1 MKALWL
7 SLSLLVAAAAAL
19 RRSAS
24 TLPRV
29 CRPRIPPPSTG
40 ISRRSSTRATGSSGA
55 FSSRTKAPAKHSA
68 VAVGHVVLPDGQ
80 AVKFR
85 NGRRRARW
93 KLDAKRLRI
102 EIGSSLLDLQ
112 SPVRTFEYDNEK
124 RGLKIRLAIEA
135 DETIRRAGAAGPG
148 GYRVDLLD
156 LSARAEGTLWTRG
169 MDAPIALSGRAA
181 LTHTWM
187 DESEAR
193 LALRR
198 FDFVSL
204 EEEAALLFYDLT
216 TSGGKRLSW
225 LAIEKAGQ
233 ILYESEDFEVS
244 LRGVLPQWH
253 EPRYP
258 IPAALQ
264 LRNSE
269 LDARIELGRILV
281 QHEPLEDLPQ
291 PLRFLLSF
299 RTRPK
304 RVWTDSPFEVKVNS
318 GSDRSYLRVR
328 GTGIASVTYLNPL
341 PSPTLG
347 SPQRTEE

>member
-1 MKALWL
+1 VRALWI
-7 SLSLLVAAAAAL
+7 SLLVAAAAAPADD
-19 RRSAS
+19 RVDAAARMSTADSAS
-24 TLPRV
+24 EYWDLTALFETGHRV
-29 CRPRIPPPSTG
+29 VGRFLITNEGPG
-40 ISRRSSTRATGSSGA
+40 
-55 FSSRTKAPAKHSA
+55 KHSA

-85 NGRRRARW
+85 NGRRRERW
-93 KLDAKRLRI
+93 TLDPTRLRI

-112 SPVRTFEYDNEK
+112 SPVRAFEYDNEK

-135 DETIRRAGAAGPG
+135 DETIRRAGGAGPG
-148 GYRVDLLD
+148 GYQVNLLN

-187 DESEAR
+187 DESESR

-198 FDFVSL
+198 FDFASL
-204 EEEAALLFYDLT
+204 EQETALLFYDLT

-225 LAIEKAGQ
+225 LLIEKAGR
-233 ILYESEDFEVS
+233 ILYEGEDLEVS
-244 LRGVLPQWH
+244 LRGVLPQWRD
-253 EPRYP
+253 PRYP
-258 IPAALQ
+258 IPAALH

-269 LDARIELGRILV
+269 VDARIELGRILV

-299 RTRPK
+299 RLRPK
-304 RVWTDSPFEVKVNS
+304 RVWADSPFEVKVNS

-328 GTGIASVTYLNPL
+328 GTGIASVTFLNPL
-341 PSPTLG
+341 PSPMLG

>member
-1 MKALWL
+1 MRALW
-7 SLSLLVAAAAAL
+7 LSLLVAAAAAPADDHADAAA
-19 RRSAS
+19 RMSTADSAS
-24 TLPRV
+24 EYWDLTALFDTGHRV
-29 CRPRIPPPSTG
+29 VGRFLITNEGPG
-40 ISRRSSTRATGSSGA
+40 
-55 FSSRTKAPAKHSA
+55 KHSA
-68 VAVGHVVLPDGQ
+68 LAVGHVVLPDGQ

-85 NGRRRARW
+85 NGRRRERW
-93 KLDAKRLRI
+93 TLDPTRLRI

-156 LSARAEGTLWTRG
+156 LAARAEGTLWTQG

-181 LTHTWM
+181 VTHTWM
-187 DESEAR
+187 DQSESR

-198 FDFVSL
+198 FDLASP

-216 TSGGKRLSW
+216 TSGGRHLSW
-225 LAIEKAGQ
+225 LLIEKAGQ
-233 ILYESEDFEVS
+233 ILYESGDLEVS
-244 LRGVLPQWH
+244 LGGVLPQWR

-258 IPAALQ
+258 IPAALH

-269 LDARIELGRILV
+269 VDARIELGRILV
-281 QHEPLEDLPQ
+281 QHEPLQDLPQ

-304 RVWTDSPFEVKVNS
+304 RIWTDSQIEVKVNS
-318 GSDRSYLRVR
+318 ASGRSYIRVR
-328 GTGIASVTYLNPL
+328 GTGIVSVTYLNPL
-341 PSPTLG
+341 PSPTFG
-347 SPQRTEE
+347 SPQSTEE

>member
-1 MKALWL
+1 VRALSI
-7 SLSLLVAAAAAL
+7 SLSLLVAAAAAPSED
-19 RRSAS
+19 RVDAAARMSTEDSAS
-24 TLPRV
+24 EYWDLTALFDTGHRV
-29 CRPRIPPPSTG
+29 VGRFLITNEGPG
-40 ISRRSSTRATGSSGA
+40 
-55 FSSRTKAPAKHSA
+55 KHSA

-93 KLDAKRLRI
+93 KLDPSRSRI
-102 EIGSSLLDLQ
+102 KIGSSLLDLQ
-112 SPVRTFEYDNEK
+112 GPIRTFEYDKEK

-148 GYRVDLLD
+148 GYQVDLLD

-169 MDAPIALSGRAA
+169 MDAPIDLSGRAA

-187 DESEAR
+187 DESEAG

-198 FDFVSL
+198 FDFVSM
-204 EEEAALLFYDLT
+204 EEESALLFYDLT
-216 TSGGKRLSW
+216 TAGGKRLSW
-225 LAIEKAGQ
+225 LAIEKAGR
-233 ILYESEDFEVS
+233 ILYKSEEFEVS
-244 LRGVLPQWH
+244 LRGALPQWR

-258 IPAALQ
+258 IPAALE

-269 LDARIELGRILV
+269 LNARIELGRILV
-281 QHEPLEDLPQ
+281 DHEPLEDLPQ

-304 RVWTDSPFEVKVNS
+304 RVWTDSPFEVKVKP
-318 GSDRSYLRVR
+318 GSDRSTLRVR

-341 PSPTLG
+341 P
-347 SPQRTEE
+347 

>member
-1 MKALWL
+1 MRALWLWL
-7 SLSLLVAAAAAL
+7 SLLAAAAAPQE
-19 RRSAS
+19 RIDAAARMSTEDSAS
-24 TLPRV
+24 EYWDLTAIFDTGHRV
-29 CRPRIPPPSTG
+29 VGRFLITNEGPG
-40 ISRRSSTRATGSSGA
+40 
-55 FSSRTKAPAKHSA
+55 KHSA
-68 VAVGHVVLPDGQ
+68 VAIGHVVLPDGQ

-93 KLDAKRLRI
+93 ELDAKRLRI
-102 EIGSSLLDLQ
+102 DIGSSLLDLQ
-112 SPVRTFEYDNEK
+112 SPVRTFEYDSKK
-124 RGLKIRLAIEA
+124 RGLQIRLAIEA
-135 DETIRRAGAAGPG
+135 DETIRRAGAVGPG
-148 GYRVDLLD
+148 GYRVELLD

-181 LTHTWM
+181 LTHTSM
-187 DESEAR
+187 DESEAH

-204 EEEAALLFYDLT
+204 EEEAALLLYDLT

-225 LAIEKAGQ
+225 LAIEKAGR
-233 ILYESEDFEVS
+233 ILYESDDLDVS
-244 LRGVLPQWH
+244 LWGVLPQWR
-253 EPRYP
+253 EPHYP
-258 IPAALQ
+258 IPAALH

-269 LDARIELGRILV
+269 VDAQIELGRILV
-281 QHEPLEDLPQ
+281 QHDPLEDLPQ

-304 RVWTDSPFEVKVNS
+304 RVWMDSPFEVKVKS
-318 GSDRSYLRVR
+318 GSDRPYLRVQ

-341 PSPTLG
+341 PSPTLD